1 MPFHFWAS
9 PESIHGG
16 TADVKSPKP
25 GVCRG
30 VAPLI
35 VAGLVFL
42 SGGCAA
48 DQQQLTL
55 RSSRQNQT
63 FTQQFS
69 RAYAVR
75 DAGGDTEIVL
85 VDQAAQKAIEGNP
98 SDSPVRQV
106 LHIRVLWHPSR
117 EMKAD
122 HTSATNSTMH
132 WYVMG
137 CKSAGDVLEYA
148 GTAFVS
154 VEPDEGITNLTIS
167 NASLKPVACRGELCD
182 PVGPATIAGKVRAT
196 NSGPRVRQA
205 LSLVQTAI
213 AAANS
218 LPNTA
223 SAHNPPERP
232 SSAAQ

>member
-1 MPFHFWAS
+1 MK
-9 PESIHGG
+9 G
-16 TADVKSPKP
+16 PKP

-30 VAPLI
+30 VGLLI
-35 VAGLVFL
+35 VAGFMLL
-42 SGGCAA
+42 GGGCAA

-55 RSSRQNQT
+55 KSSRHNQT

-75 DAGGDTEIVL
+75 DVGGDTEIVL

-98 SDSPVRQV
+98 NDAPVRQV

-122 HTSATNSTMH
+122 HTSATNSTVH

-137 CKSAGDVLEYA
+137 CKSVGDVLEYA
-148 GTAFVS
+148 GTAFVA
-154 VEPDEGITNLTIS
+154 VEPDEGITNLMIS
-167 NASLKPVACRGELCD
+167 NASLKPVACRGDLCD
-182 PVGPATIAGKVRAT
+182 PVGPATLAGKVRAT

-213 AAANS
+213 AAANG

-223 SAHNPPERP
+223 SARNAPERP